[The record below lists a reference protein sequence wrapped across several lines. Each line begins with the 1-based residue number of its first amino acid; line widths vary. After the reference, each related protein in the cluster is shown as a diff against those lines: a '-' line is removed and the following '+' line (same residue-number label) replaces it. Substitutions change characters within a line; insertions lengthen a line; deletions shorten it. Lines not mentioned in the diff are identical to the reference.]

1 MHTLLSIS
9 FPNES
14 ILSLFL
20 NNLSRSS
27 PAYPVPAFVSLDL
40 AGNVVYEMLSTRN
53 ELVDLII
60 SLRKID
66 RVYNTACFVLAK
78 Q

>member
-66 RVYNTACFVLAK
+66 WVYNTACFVLTK

>member
-27 PAYPVPAFVSLDL
+27 PAYPVPASVSLDL

-60 SLRKID
+60 IQH
-66 RVYNTACFVLAK
+66 VLY
-78 Q
+78 